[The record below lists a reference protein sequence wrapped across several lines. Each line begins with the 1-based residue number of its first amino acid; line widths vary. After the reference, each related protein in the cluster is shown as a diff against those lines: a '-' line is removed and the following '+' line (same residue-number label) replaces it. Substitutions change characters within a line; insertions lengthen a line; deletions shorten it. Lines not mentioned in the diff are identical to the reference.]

1 MDQNTSRLIEKFR
14 KNPAAAQA
22 LLQSGDGRRLIQML
36 TQNDGG
42 AALDRAAQS
51 AAAGNTKDLAAMLSN
66 LMQSPEGL
74 AVMNRIRESA
84 KK

>member
-1 MDQNTSRLIEKFR
+1 MDQNTSQLIEKFR

>member
-1 MDQNTSRLIEKFR
+1 MDQNTTRLIEKFR

>member
-1 MDQNTSRLIEKFR
+1 MDQNTSQLIDKFR

-22 LLQSGDGRRLIQML
+22 LLRSGDGQKLLQML
-36 TQNDGG
+36 TQGDGG

-51 AAAGNTKDLAAMLSN
+51 AAMGDTKDLAAMLSN